1 MRRDG
6 REPDELRPFSLE
18 RDWTDAALGSTLV
31 RAGRTVVLCTV
42 SASDRVPP
50 WLRGAGRGWVTAEYS
65 MLPGASPERVEREAA
80 RGRQSGRTQEI
91 QRLIGRSLRSV
102 CDLVA
107 LGERQLVV
115 DCDVLQAD
123 GGTRTAAISGAW
135 AALHDACRR
144 MMAAGDLAVLPLSG
158 ACAAVSVGIVDAL
171 AMVDLAYDEDS
182 RAQVDMNVVMDG
194 EGRYIEIQG
203 TAEGSA
209 FSRRELDELLALAEA
224 GIAEIRRVQDAYV
237 TVPVEP
243 RRSVG

>member
-243 RRSVG
+243 RRPVG